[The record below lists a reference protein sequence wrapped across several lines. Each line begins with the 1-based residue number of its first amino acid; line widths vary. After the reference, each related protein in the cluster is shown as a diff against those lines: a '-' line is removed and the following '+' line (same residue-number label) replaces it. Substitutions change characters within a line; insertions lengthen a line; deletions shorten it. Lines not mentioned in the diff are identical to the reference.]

1 MSPRYR
7 PKYKKNNQLIY
18 RFQHEALN
26 GAANLSMY
34 VYDDPK
40 ELEDPTEFYDDW
52 AKLVR
57 DVEVDEKIPATKPI
71 VFTGKVGDLEF
82 KNKTTTYGRL
92 KISKIVG
99 ADIDELGIFKTP
111 YDRLN
116 GGSLAKLSLYLLQ
129 FPDGIEKIKELQ
141 KLFYRYVS
149 KAGVVTFSYKTLYAD
164 TNTETY
170 KKICEI
176 ADDPEMSEK
185 QKVLLMTELYDKY
198 NREVE
203 DKFSDD
209 LKQELKM
216 AERVKLSS
224 IVSMSMPVL
233 TISGVDEI
241 PTITRGTLLDGLTE
255 KDYINHAIENRLIKW
270 PSIVE
275 IL

>member
-1 MSPRYR
+1 MVTILNVKIVRYSLCTSR
-7 PKYKKNNQLIY
+7 NSRTIC
-18 RFQHEALN
+18 N

-34 VYDDPK
+34 VADDPK
-40 ELEDPTEFYDDW
+40 ELEDPREFYTDW
-52 AKLVR
+52 AQLVR

-82 KNKTTTYGRL
+82 KNKITTYGRL

-149 KAGVVTFSYKTLYAD
+149 KAGVVTFDFKTLYAD
-164 TNTETY
+164 INTDTY

-198 NREVE
+198 TKEIE
-203 DKFSDD
+203 DEFSDD

-233 TISGVDEI
+233 
-241 PTITRGTLLDGLTE
+241 
-255 KDYINHAIENRLIKW
+255 
-270 PSIVE
+270 
-275 IL
+275 